1 MPITI
6 EYPKDKLGNPM
17 ILVAQINFSEIPQ
30 LENYPTDGILQ
41 FYISPT
47 KWYDMDDYKIIFHQT
62 IENEYQTDFTF
73 LTEKLFEE
81 RKETIIS
88 QWGFECKCKLCEL
101 KTVLKG
107 HREVC
112 DKCAG
117 ELLICSKCIEPCEEY
132 AQPTKSSK
140 VLRNK
145 PKDNTF
151 EEILDMLKERQ
162 RRTILRKIEDG
173 EDIVFDG
180 NIGLVNKFTGE
191 VVIELS
197 QINNGVLNKNEEK
210 ENGEGDSIKEEDK
223 EDNCKDNDEEDED
236 DQGDI
241 DDEEEN

>member
-1 MPITI
+1 MSTQ
-6 EYPKDKLGNPM
+6 KGNIKKIGQKHQNSFSFKHNKNSLLTRKIQETPLDYLCKRCLD
-17 ILVAQINFSEIPQ
+17 ILEWKIK
-30 LENYPTDGILQ
+30 YR
-41 FYISPT
+41 
-47 KWYDMDDYKIIFHQT
+47 KYKPLST
-62 IENEYQTDFTF
+62 P
-73 LTEKLFEE
+73 
-81 RKETIIS
+81 S
-88 QWGFECKCKLCEL
+88 KCKICEL

-191 VVIELS
+191 VVIELC
-197 QINNGVLNKNEEK
+197 QINNGVLDKQNKEDDV
-210 ENGEGDSIKEEDK
+210 EGDSIKEEDK
-223 EDNCKDNDEEDED
+223 EDIDEQDEQEE
-236 DQGDI
+236 QGDF
-241 DDEEEN
+241 DDENEN

>member
-1 MPITI
+1 MSTQKGNIKKIGQKHQNSFSFKHNKNSLLTRKIQETPLDYLCKRCLEILEWKIKYRKYKPLSMP
-6 EYPKDKLGNPM
+6 
-17 ILVAQINFSEIPQ
+17 S
-30 LENYPTDGILQ
+30 
-41 FYISPT
+41 
-47 KWYDMDDYKIIFHQT
+47 
-62 IENEYQTDFTF
+62 
-73 LTEKLFEE
+73 
-81 RKETIIS
+81 
-88 QWGFECKCKLCEL
+88 KCKLCEL